1 MSAPNAF
8 ESVKPRGPDL
18 DIPARPARK
27 KAGHGVPM
35 TVMPERKALDSKGR
49 PTVGI
54 APPWAS
60 PHAPPTSST
69 TSKARWRARRTATS
83 AAALH

>member
-18 DIPARPARK
+18 DIPAKPARK

-35 TVMPERKALDSKGR
+35 TVMPERMALDRNGR
-49 PTVGI
+49 PTVGL
-54 APPWAS
+54 APR
-60 PHAPPTSST
+60 T
-69 TSKARWRARRTATS
+69 TNQLHHIEGQVES
-83 AAALH
+83 AANRNKRRRIALGAD